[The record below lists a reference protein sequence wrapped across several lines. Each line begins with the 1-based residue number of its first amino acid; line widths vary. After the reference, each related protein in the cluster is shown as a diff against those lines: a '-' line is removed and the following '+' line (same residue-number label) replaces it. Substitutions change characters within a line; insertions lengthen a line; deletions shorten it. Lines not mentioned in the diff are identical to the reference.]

1 MRKNILLGRCY
12 RCWSIVGSGEALVN
26 GDQAAIFICYTI
38 VGFLMLCTM
47 MSLGELAVMYPV
59 NGGYYEYSVRLLDPS
74 WLVTTLLYI
83 PPFSLSDLDADK
95 MNLIQGNRAGMDIC
109 H

>member
-1 MRKNILLGRCY
+1 MRKNLLLGGT
-12 RCWSIVGSGEALVN
+12 IGAGLFVGSGEALVN
-26 GDQAAIFICYTI
+26 GDPAAIFICYTI

-109 H
+109 Y